1 VLSKRSRLSNFII
14 STLISSYDEIFNLKY
29 DFVNCV
35 TAEHAFLNDD
45 VMSADRELMTAVINL
60 E

>member
-1 VLSKRSRLSNFII
+1 MLSKRSRLSNFAI
-14 STLISSYDEIFNLKY
+14 STLISSCDEVFNLGC

-35 TAEHAFLNDD
+35 TAEHAPLNDD
-45 VMSADRELMTAVINL
+45 MMLAGRELMTAIIDL